1 MIKLII
7 NAQELAI
14 VTQKVVAG
22 SHNYLTV
29 EADFKGS
36 DWTGLQKWVH
46 FTMGPFSYILPMEDD
61 KITEE
66 QHLDLTEGT
75 WEVYVHGNELTD
87 DEVTERVT
95 TDIKYLFVEAPHDGH
110 PFPPLTPDFEEVLA
124 NQVMEAKN
132 IAQAVRDD
140 ADDGEFDG
148 ATFLPNVS
156 EEGII
161 SWTNDQCKPNP
172 EPRNIKGPKG
182 DTGESG
188 VYIGTTEPTDPVKE
202 VWINPDGN
210 SGKVIMTA
218 EYTGTHQPG
227 TNDYLDLTF
236 SDGTSLRISIYNG
249 VDGDGTG
256 DMKKSIYDPTN
267 QARDVF
273 AAITD
278 AVAPKANSADLAT
291 VATSGDYDDLI
302 NKPTIPVLPTVDNA
316 MSDSSTNAVQ
326 NNVIKAYVDAAS
338 GKTFIASISET
349 TFADIKSAVDDGKI
363 TVLNIGTEYIPIAK
377 CTDTEAV
384 FVKAMVT
391 DNNVSTITTY
401 TVTDVSNAAVWT
413 SEDKTV
419 LTTGNVDSSLNANS
433 SNPVQNSAITAALA
447 GKQNALTIDSA
458 LSSTSSNPVQ
468 NKAIKQYVD
477 SKTSNTYMVRTME
490 FRATVTVPANSQ
502 YTGSIDVSPNPFSFA
517 SGGGREAYNS
527 SSGKQG
533 YRFRGVA
540 GFYNNWLMPMTIV
553 YLDGNTLRYNVLN
566 TSASPIDC
574 SVKIDLFYTNDV
586 GI

>member
-22 SHNYLTV
+22 THNYLTV

-36 DWTGLQKWVH
+36 DWTGLRKWVH

-110 PFPPLTPDFEEVLA
+110 PFPPLTPGFEEVLA

-140 ADDGEFDG
+140 ADAGEFDG
-148 ATFLPNVS
+148 ATFLPAVS

-210 SGKVIMTA
+210 SGKVIMEA
-218 EYTGTHQPG
+218 SYTGTHQPG

-256 DMKKSIYDPTN
+256 DMKKSVYDPTN

-273 AAITD
+273 AAITA

-302 NKPTIPVLPTVDNA
+302 NKPTIPVLPTVDDE
-316 MSDSSTNAVQ
+316 MDDESTNAVQ
-326 NNVIKAYVDAAS
+326 NSVIKAYVDEKAEPECFVATY
-338 GKTFIASISET
+338 GTT
-349 TFADIKSAVDDGKI
+349 TFAEITAALNAGKI
-363 TVLNIGTEYIPIAK
+363 VLLKTAAGFVPLSQGGVSSAAIFRKPDIIDGGSTTGFYNYQCA
-377 CTDTEAV
+377 TDDAWTTG
-384 FVKAMVT
+384 FTTLLTPDSVKQSVE
-391 DNNVSTITTY
+391 NNTAPVSG
-401 TVTDVSNAAVWT
+401 AAV
-413 SEDKTV
+413 
-419 LTTGNVDSSLNANS
+419 
-433 SNPVQNSAITAALA
+433 TAALA
-447 GKQNALTIDSA
+447 GKQNTLTIDSA
-458 LSSTSSNPVQ
+458 MSSTSTNPVQ
-468 NKAIKQYVD
+468 NKAIRQYVE
-477 SKTSNTYMVRTME
+477 SKVGADAWMIGTCKVTINVPTTGITITSTT
-490 FRATVTVPANSQ
+490 Q
-502 YTGSIDVSPNPFSFA
+502 YSVS
-517 SGGGREAYNS
+517 
-527 SSGKQG
+527 G
-533 YRFRGVA
+533 YTA
-540 GFYNNWLMPMTIV
+540 
-553 YLDGNTLRYNVLN
+553 
-566 TSASPIDC
+566 
-574 SVKIDLFYTNDV
+574 V
-586 GI
+586 GIVGINVQAVGQGITLTGYISGTTLTYFAAFPAPSSALTWEPTFYILLRKN